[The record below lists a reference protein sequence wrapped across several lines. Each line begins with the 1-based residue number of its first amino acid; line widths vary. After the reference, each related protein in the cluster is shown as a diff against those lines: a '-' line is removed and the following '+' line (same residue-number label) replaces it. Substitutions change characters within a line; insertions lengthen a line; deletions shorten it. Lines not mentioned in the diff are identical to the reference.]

1 MSAQQV
7 DRSRQRDSREQFDPV
22 ALAVITSRIQG
33 IVRRMTNTLFRT
45 ARSSVLNTARDFS
58 CCVVSREHELLAS
71 AESLPIHVMSGP
83 DLVSASLSRLHP
95 RMRAGDAFLHNSPYH
110 GNSHAGDH
118 CIVVPVVDAD
128 GEHHITA
135 VVKAHMA
142 DIGNSQPTTLWA
154 AARDVYNEGALIFP
168 GVQMQRGYADVPD
181 VVEMCKTRI
190 RVPEVWYADYL
201 GMVGAARIGE
211 RELLALGAELGWQT
225 LHDYTAAWFDYSE
238 QMMASA
244 IAQMPAGRSV
254 ARNRHDP
261 LAAAGAKDGVPVE
274 VSVTVDP
281 EQRRIEVDLRRNPDC
296 MPCGINL
303 TEATSRTA
311 AMIGVFNSLPVAV
324 PQNAGSFRR
333 LDVLLRENCIAGIPV
348 HPFSCSTAT
357 TGIADRVANAT
368 QRAIAE
374 LADGFGMAETGTLT
388 ASVADISGR
397 DPRRSGAPFVN
408 LMILGLTCGAGHA
421 RGDGWLV
428 SGEVGDGGLMMR
440 DSTEVDELLYPIVIW
455 ADQIVPDS
463 GGPGRHRGAPA
474 CYVEYGPLDT
484 EIDAMWS
491 TDGYVHAAI
500 GARGGHAGAPARQY
514 LRRASG
520 EIEPLPGWGE
530 LRLAAGETVIASC
543 AAGAGYGPPRSR
555 AVERVL
561 RDVQEGWVTATQARE
576 VYGVVIGADGLLDA
590 AATAGARAQGGGTGE
605 PDVPQ
610 AAQDEPVGGDLGIE
624 QRCAEIA
631 SRLADYV
638 RAPSATTW

>member
-1 MSAQQV
+1 MS
-7 DRSRQRDSREQFDPV
+7 RSPAAEPASGRARFDPV

-33 IVRRMTNTLFRT
+33 VVRRMTNTLFRT

-58 CCVVSREHELLAS
+58 CCVVTRDHELLAT

-83 DLVSASLSRLHP
+83 ELVSATLAQMHP
-95 RMRAGDAFLHNSPYH
+95 QPQPGDAFLHNSPYH

-118 CIVVPVVDAD
+118 CIVVPVIDD
-128 GEHHITA
+128 RGEHHLTA
-135 VVKAHMA
+135 IVKAHMA

-154 AARDVYNEGALIFP
+154 GARDVYNEGALIFP
-168 GVQMQRGYADVPD
+168 CVQIQRDYADLPD
-181 VVEMCKTRI
+181 VVEMCRTRI
-190 RVPEVWYADYL
+190 RVPDVWYADYL

-211 RELLALGAELGWQT
+211 RELLALGRELSWET
-225 LHDYTAAWFDYSE
+225 LHEYTAAWFDYSE
-238 QMMASA
+238 QMIAGA

-261 LAAAGAKDGVPVE
+261 LPAAGAEDGVPVQ
-274 VSVTVDP
+274 VAVTVDP
-281 EQRRIEVDLRRNPDC
+281 ERARIEVDLRENPDC
-296 MPCGINL
+296 LPCGINL

-311 AMIGVFNSLPVAV
+311 AMIGVFNSLPLPV
-324 PQNAGSFRR
+324 PQNAGSYRR
-333 LDVLLRENCIAGIPV
+333 LDILIRENCVAGIPV

-388 ASVADISGR
+388 ASVADISGN
-397 DPRRSGAPFVN
+397 DPRRGGAPFVN

-455 ADQIVPDS
+455 ADRIVPDS

-484 EIDAMWS
+484 EIEAMWS
-491 TDGYVHAAI
+491 TDGFVHAAL

-530 LRLAAGETVIASC
+530 LRLMPGETVIASC
-543 AAGAGYGPPRSR
+543 AAGAGYGSPLQRP
-555 AVERVL
+555 VERVL
-561 RDVQEGWVTATQARE
+561 GDVREGWVTVEQAVS
-576 VYGVVIGADGLLDA
+576 VYGVALHADGDLDH
-590 AATAGARAQGGGTGE
+590 AATAAARGAL
-605 PDVPQ
+605 
-610 AAQDEPVGGDLGIE
+610 AARGLDGNGDLGVE
-624 QRCAEIA
+624 ARCAEIA
-631 SRLADYV
+631 LRLAAYV
-638 RAPSATTW
+638 RPPVGGA